1 METQSDTTQQLVITK
16 VADVLCGIE
25 IDAVHEI
32 IPTQKITAVPRSPRN
47 MLGVT
52 DVRGSVI
59 PVVDLRACL
68 RYQPAEFTSDTRIV
82 LVSYGESKVGLVVDG
97 VAEVITLE
105 KDVFQPV
112 TSDIGDAGYLKS
124 VARMDDRLILHID
137 HARAIKDGLD
147 VEPSEITS
155 LLKDIAEDVAV
166 EDTVED
172 SAEEESDEAA
182 AIEEPVAETTTE
194 DDVDTSA
201 DDTTTETEEDDSE
214 EGGLNVELLESSFQL
229 LAPRGEELVER
240 FYERLFE
247 TAPAVRELFPEDLAD
262 QRKALLGA
270 LGAIVSSLRNP
281 DKLTAYLEELGAKH
295 VGFGAV
301 EAHYDVVAQ
310 VLVEVMA
317 EVAGDDVWNSDL
329 QTAWSDALTA
339 VKGIMLA
346 GADAAATDVPESEA
360 A

>member
-16 VADVLCGIE
+16 VADILCGIE

-52 DVRGSVI
+52 DVRGSII
-59 PVVDLRACL
+59 PVVDLRGCL
-68 RYQPAEFTSDTRIV
+68 RYEPTEFTNDTRIV
-82 LVSYGESKVGLVVDG
+82 LVSYGETKVGLVVDG

-105 KDVFQPV
+105 KDVFQTI

-137 HARAIKDGLD
+137 HALAIKEGLD
-147 VEPSEITS
+147 VEPSEFTS
-155 LLKDIAEDVAV
+155 LLKGISEDVA
-166 EDTVED
+166 VED
-172 SAEEESDEAA
+172 SAEEESSEAA
-182 AIEEPVAETTTE
+182 AVAERTTE
-194 DDVDTSA
+194 DEEGIKEQDTVPDNTSA
-201 DDTTTETEEDDSE
+201 DDTATETEE
-214 EGGLNVELLESSFQL
+214 EGGLNVDLLESSFQL

-270 LGAIVSSLRNP
+270 LGTLVSSLRNP
-281 DKLTAYLEELGAKH
+281 DKLTAYLEDLGAKH

-317 EVAGDDVWNSDL
+317 ELAGDDVWNSDL

-346 GADAAATDVPESEA
+346 GADAAATDIPESEA